1 MFNID
6 LQSRIPIYEQLCQKI
21 TELILKGE
29 LKPNDKIP
37 SVRELA
43 KELGVNPNTVSK
55 AFGILER
62 DKVIYSLA
70 GRGSFVAEI
79 EKSNLQEKA
88 LADFEEAVCD
98 AFAAGLTADEL
109 KEKIDSTAKK
119 GMTKQ

>member
-1 MFNID
+1 MYNID
-6 LQSRIPIYEQLCQKI
+6 LQSRIPIYEQLCNKI

-62 DKVIYSLA
+62 DKIIYSLA
-70 GRGSFVAEI
+70 GRGSFVADI
-79 EKSNLQEKA
+79 GHSSLKA
-88 LADFEEAVCD
+88 KAVSIFDEAVEEAMK
-98 AFAAGLTADEL
+98 AGLTPDEL
-109 KEKIDSTAKK
+109 KERIDIKVRK
-119 GMTKQ
+119 E

>member
-1 MFNID
+1 MYTID
-6 LQSRIPIYEQLCQKI
+6 LQSRTPIYEQLCKRI

-43 KELGVNPNTVSK
+43 KGLGVNPNTVSK

-62 DKVIYSLA
+62 DGIIYSLA

-79 EKSNLQEKA
+79 KQDS
-88 LADFEEAVCD
+88 
-98 AFAAGLTADEL
+98 L
-109 KEKIDSTAKK
+109 KEKAFADFDKAVDEALKAGITCEELAERIRGKEESL
-119 GMTKQ
+119 